1 MFLFLLQL
9 ELLSLDFWESYLSP
23 DRIISLTASVVK
35 ILVVLLLAGIVSGAV
50 NRLIPKIR
58 QRLVSTMQKHRGDDV
73 EMAKRALTVSTLF
86 RRTITALIW
95 VVAVITAL
103 QQAGFDIAP
112 ILATAGVAGLAISF
126 GAQNLVR
133 DVISGVIILLENQVR
148 VGDVAQLNGT
158 GGLVED
164 INLRT
169 IRLRG
174 LDGTVHIFPNGTIT
188 TLSNMT
194 NEFSFYLWDLGVAY
208 KEDTDHVVEVVKELA
223 AAMRLEPPY
232 RDAIIDDLEVL
243 GVDQFGDNEV
253 VIKMRIKT
261 RPIQQ
266 WMVGRELN
274 RRIKKRFD
282 ELGIEIPFPHRT
294 LYLGQ
299 GVAGELAGISNGGGL
314 DRTMLKEVV
323 REVLE
328 EMRAQNSAPPPDP
341 PTESSD
347 RPKTQQVSAPQPSED
362 VPRDSVAEPGADTEG
377 ASSPDSRQQGGLGE
391 HTAAPGDGD

>member
-1 MFLFLLQL
+1 MSLFLFQL
-9 ELLSLDFWESYLSP
+9 EILSLQFWEQALSP
-23 DRIISLTASVVK
+23 QRILDLSASAVK
-35 ILVVLLLAGIVSGAV
+35 ILVVLVLAGIVSSIV
-50 NRLIPKIR
+50 NRLIPKVREHLI
-58 QRLVSTMQKHRGDDV
+58 STMQKHRGDDV
-73 EMAKRALTVSTLF
+73 EMAKRAVTVSTLF

-95 VVAVITAL
+95 VVAFITAL

-133 DVISGVIILLENQVR
+133 DVISGVIILLENQIR

-169 IRLRG
+169 VRLRS
-174 LDGTVHIFPNGTIT
+174 LDGTVHIFPNGSIT
-188 TLSNMT
+188 SLANLT

-208 KEDTDHVVEVVKELA
+208 KEDTDHVVSVVKELA
-223 AAMRLEPPY
+223 AAMRQEEGY
-232 RDAIIDDLEVL
+232 REAILDDLEVL
-243 GVDQFGDNEV
+243 GVDQFGDNAV

-294 LYLGQ
+294 LYLGA
-299 GVAGELAGISNGGGL
+299 GVAQELAGIVGRGNPGGGAGPVV
-314 DRTMLKEVV
+314 DRALLKEVV
-323 REVLE
+323 REVLM
-328 EMRAQNSAPPPDP
+328 EMR
-341 PTESSD
+341 
-347 RPKTQQVSAPQPSED
+347 TQKELPAL
-362 VPRDSVAEPGADTEG
+362 RADAEG
-377 ASSPDSRQQGGLGE
+377 ASSPDPRQHGEKGE
-391 HTAAPGDGD
+391 HETSPGGE

>member
-1 MFLFLLQL
+1 MPLLLFQL
-9 ELLSLDFWESYLSP
+9 EILTLQFWEQALSPERILLLS
-23 DRIISLTASVVK
+23 ASAIK
-35 ILVVLLLAGIVSGAV
+35 ILVVLILAWIVSSIV
-50 NRLIPKIR
+50 NRLIPKVR
-58 QRLVSTMQKHRGDDV
+58 EHLVTTMQKHRGDDV
-73 EMAKRALTVSTLF
+73 EMAKRAVTISTLF
-86 RRTITALIW
+86 RRTLAALIW

-133 DVISGVIILLENQVR
+133 DVISGVIILLENQIR

-169 IRLRG
+169 VRLRS

-188 TLSNMT
+188 TLANMT
-194 NEFSFYLWDLGVAY
+194 NEFSYYLWDLGVAY
-208 KEDTDHVVEVVKELA
+208 KEDTDHVVSVVKELA
-223 AAMRLEPPY
+223 SAMREEELY
-232 RDAIIDDLEVL
+232 REAILDDLEVL
-243 GVDQFGDNEV
+243 GVDQFGDNAV

-261 RPIQQ
+261 KPIQQ

-294 LYLGQ
+294 LYLGT
-299 GVAGELAGISNGGGL
+299 GVAGELAGIAGRGAEAAGGGI
-314 DRTMLKEVV
+314 DRGMLKEVV
-323 REVLE
+323 REVLL
-328 EMRAQNSAPPPDP
+328 EMRGQGAL
-341 PTESSD
+341 PTG
-347 RPKTQQVSAPQPSED
+347 
-362 VPRDSVAEPGADTEG
+362 GASHEG
-377 ASSPDSRQQGGLGE
+377 ASSPDPRQQARKGE
-391 HTAAPGDGD
+391 HESAPGGDD

>member
-1 MFLFLLQL
+1 MSLFLFQL
-9 ELLSLDFWESYLSP
+9 EILSLQFWEQALSP
-23 DRIISLTASVVK
+23 QRILDLSASAVK
-35 ILVVLLLAGIVSGAV
+35 ILVVLVLAGIVSSIV
-50 NRLIPKIR
+50 NRLIPKVREHLI
-58 QRLVSTMQKHRGDDV
+58 STMQKHRGDDV
-73 EMAKRALTVSTLF
+73 EMAKRAVTVSTLF

-95 VVAVITAL
+95 VVAFITAL

-133 DVISGVIILLENQVR
+133 DVISGVIILLENQIR

-169 IRLRG
+169 VRLRS
-174 LDGTVHIFPNGTIT
+174 LDGTVHIFPNGSIT
-188 TLSNMT
+188 SLANLT

-208 KEDTDHVVEVVKELA
+208 KEDTDHVVSVVKELA
-223 AAMRLEPPY
+223 AAMRQEEGY
-232 RDAIIDDLEVL
+232 REAILDDLEVL
-243 GVDQFGDNEV
+243 GVDQFGDDAV

-294 LYLGQ
+294 LYLGA
-299 GVAGELAGISNGGGL
+299 GVAEELAGIVGRRNAEGGAGPVV
-314 DRTMLKEVV
+314 DRALLKEVV
-323 REVLE
+323 REVLL
-328 EMRAQNSAPPPDP
+328 EMRSQSEPPAPP
-341 PTESSD
+341 S
-347 RPKTQQVSAPQPSED
+347 
-362 VPRDSVAEPGADTEG
+362 DTEG
-377 ASSPDSRQQGGLGE
+377 ASSPDPRQHGEKGE
-391 HTAAPGDGD
+391 HETSPGGE